1 MREKAADK
9 HLRRRTP
16 APVLI
21 DLKVNQGQCRSMT
34 MLSPQKAA
42 DRAHVGRTTIMRA
55 LEKGEIVAVRNNSGR
70 WQIAPE
76 AVDDWLSM
84 RPVRTHDGQSPQKS
98 SVSVELAV
106 AEARIEML
114 NEQLNETRSER
125 DQARADAAAQ
135 REMLKA
141 ALDDMRNRPS
151 IWSRLF
157 RS

>member
-1 MREKAADK
+1 
-9 HLRRRTP
+9 
-16 APVLI
+16 
-21 DLKVNQGQCRSMT
+21 MT
-34 MLSPQKAA
+34 MLSPKKAA
-42 DRAHVGRTTIMRA
+42 DRARVGRTTIMRA

-70 WQIAPE
+70 WQITPE

-84 RPVRTHDGQSPQKS
+84 RPVRTHDEQSPKKS

-135 REMLKA
+135 RDMLRA
-141 ALDDMRNRPS
+141 ALDDMRNKPS
-151 IWSRLF
+151 IWQRLF